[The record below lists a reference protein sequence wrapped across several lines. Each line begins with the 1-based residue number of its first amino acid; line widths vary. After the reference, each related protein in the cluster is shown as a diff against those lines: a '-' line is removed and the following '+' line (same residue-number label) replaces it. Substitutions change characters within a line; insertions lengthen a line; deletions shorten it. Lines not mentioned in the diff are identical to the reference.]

1 MADIKLLFPCDYQ
14 VQVTAAVTTDCETQS
29 DAVEEQS
36 LLLSYLFARNA
47 FVEKQILTSDTI
59 KKFQNEGIE
68 LRNFDTKE
76 SLDIRL

>member
-1 MADIKLLFPCDYQ
+1 M

-29 DAVEEQS
+29 DAVEEQP
-36 LLLSYLFARNA
+36 LLLTYFFARNA

-76 SLDIRL
+76 SLNIRL